1 MLTSACLLP
10 FALNR
15 FKKRYSTIFVGINQS
30 LFSKFGLMMKKIRAI
45 VSGKVQGV
53 GFRMYTRTQA
63 RQLGV
68 CGYVRN
74 LRDGNVEIIAE
85 GTAAKVDALLEWA
98 KFGPPSA
105 VVNNLEVE
113 VIANNVEEFKGFEI
127 RH

>member
-1 MLTSACLLP
+1 
-10 FALNR
+10 
-15 FKKRYSTIFVGINQS
+15 
-30 LFSKFGLMMKKIRAI
+30 MMKKIRAI

-85 GTAAKVDALLEWA
+85 GKAAKVDALLEWA

-105 VVNNLEVE
+105 VVNNREVE